1 MLVVL
6 SPAPLISEAITN
18 GKRIF
23 NVIAWEF
30 SFDISNTSSLEKK
43 NFVKSE
49 WKFRKKV
56 KKWFFPWKCIFSR
69 VLAHCVLLESS
80 IAWQCWRKCSKRFS
94 TNSLNLEQLPK
105 INQLATDL
113 NRVSWV
119 VSMTSSLGSSRSDAK
134 IHMWNYFGFSN
145 VKKTFF
151 SCNQTRNST
160 NIIT

>member
-49 WKFRKKV
+49 
-56 KKWFFPWKCIFSR
+56 
-69 VLAHCVLLESS
+69 
-80 IAWQCWRKCSKRFS
+80 
-94 TNSLNLEQLPK
+94 
-105 INQLATDL
+105 
-113 NRVSWV
+113 
-119 VSMTSSLGSSRSDAK
+119 
-134 IHMWNYFGFSN
+134 
-145 VKKTFF
+145 
-151 SCNQTRNST
+151 
-160 NIIT
+160 

>member
-1 MLVVL
+1 MG
-6 SPAPLISEAITN
+6 IQFWNQQYFITR
-18 GKRIF
+18 K
-23 NVIAWEF
+23 E
-30 SFDISNTSSLEKK
+30 
-43 NFVKSE
+43 
-49 WKFRKKV
+49 KFREIRMKILKKV
-56 KKWFFPWKCIFSR
+56 KKWIFSVKMHFSR
-69 VLAHCVLLESS
+69 DLAHCVLLESS

-119 VSMTSSLGSSRSDAK
+119 VSMISSLGSSRSDAK

-151 SCNQTRNST
+151 SWNETWNST

>member
-49 WKFRKKV
+49 CC
-56 KKWFFPWKCIFSR
+56 KKWIFSVKMYFFP
-69 VLAHCVLLESS
+69 
-80 IAWQCWRKCSKRFS
+80 RFS
-94 TNSLNLEQLPK
+94 SLCIIGVFNCLTMLEEMFQTVFYK
-105 INQLATDL
+105 FIEFGAIAQNQPI
-113 NRVSWV
+113 
-119 VSMTSSLGSSRSDAK
+119 GHRS
-134 IHMWNYFGFSN
+134 
-145 VKKTFF
+145 
-151 SCNQTRNST
+151 
-160 NIIT
+160 